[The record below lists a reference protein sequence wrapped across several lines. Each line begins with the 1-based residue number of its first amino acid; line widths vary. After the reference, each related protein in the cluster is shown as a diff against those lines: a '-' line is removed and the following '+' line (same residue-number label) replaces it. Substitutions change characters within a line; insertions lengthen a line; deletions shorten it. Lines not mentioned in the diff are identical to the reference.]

1 VSAKRRFSLFFFAA
15 TAGRAR
21 LRPRTAPGSG
31 RRATIALVAFGA
43 ALSALEPSAPAVAG
57 GSFLFATPHACAS
70 AGIFRRRECEIAFS
84 NAQTELQE
92 RTETFSSRR
101 RCEARYRLCE
111 KSDSDESAFRPV
123 LLGVE
128 IMGRRERWAVAPVLG
143 VETPRLFSGR
153 PISRIVAPRPMTER
167 WTPILAGDRFR
178 LGGAGAATAGA
189 EPFDD
194 ADFEAQ
200 AQARAPE
207 PAAIAT
213 RESADE
219 RRERLRSAPFV
230 E

>member
-1 VSAKRRFSLFFFAA
+1 VSAKRRFSLFFVTA
-15 TAGRAR
+15 AGRAR
-21 LRPRTAPGSG
+21 RRPGTSPGSG
-31 RRATIALVAFGA
+31 RRATVALAALGA
-43 ALSALEPSAPAVAG
+43 ALGAIEPSAPAAAG

-111 KSDSDESAFRPV
+111 KSDSDEAAYRPV

-143 VETPRLFSGR
+143 IETPRLFSGR

-178 LGGAGAATAGA
+178 LGAAGAATASA
-189 EPFDD
+189 ESFDED
-194 ADFEAQ
+194 GSFDPMAH
-200 AQARAPE
+200 APE

-213 RESADE
+213 RESADA

>member
-1 VSAKRRFSLFFFAA
+1 MSAKRRFSLLSSAA

-21 LRPRTAPGSG
+21 RRFGTPPGSG
-31 RRATIALVAFGA
+31 RRAAIAFAALGA
-43 ALSALEPSAPAVAG
+43 ALGALEPSAPAAAG

-92 RTETFSSRR
+92 RTETFSTRR

-111 KSDSDESAFRPV
+111 KSDSDEAVFRPV

-143 VETPRLFSGR
+143 IETPRLFSGR
-153 PISRIVAPRPMTER
+153 PISRIIAPRPMTER

-178 LGGAGAATAGA
+178 LGAAGAATASA
-189 EPFDD
+189 ESFDEDGSFD
-194 ADFEAQ
+194 ATTH
-200 AQARAPE
+200 APE

-213 RESADE
+213 RESADA